1 MMDWSCMCKKSGETP
16 DHFLF
21 IVRDL

>member
-1 MMDWSCMCKKSGETP
+1 MCKKSGETP